1 MAGKFITFEGTDGAG
16 KTTILNMVLDY
27 LKEEMGD
34 KLVTSREPGGNPIAE
49 SIREVILDRK
59 NVDMDKRT
67 EALLYAAARR
77 QNIEQT
83 VKPAIADNKLVI
95 CDRYLDSS
103 IAYQGGGREIGEDA
117 INEMNQF
124 ATEGFLPDLTIY
136 FNLPVEEGL
145 KRIAKNRAEDEVDRL
160 DVETIDFH
168 NRVHAAYQRLAK
180 ANPKRIKSVDAT
192 QSIDAVYQNVLEILQ
207 PYLNEFKKQ
216 GRDFE

>member
-117 INEMNQF
+117 INKMNQF

-207 PYLNEFKKQ
+207 PYLNEFKK
-216 GRDFE
+216 

>member
-103 IAYQGGGREIGEDA
+103 IAYQGGGREIGDDA

-207 PYLNEFKKQ
+207 PYLNEFKK
-216 GRDFE
+216 

>member
-103 IAYQGGGREIGEDA
+103 IAYQGGGREIGEDT

-145 KRIAKNRAEDEVDRL
+145 KRIAKNRAEEEVDRL

-168 NRVHAAYQRLAK
+168 NRVHAAYQRLEK
-180 ANPKRIKSVDAT
+180 DNPKRIKSVDAT

-207 PYLNEFKKQ
+207 PYLNEFKK
-216 GRDFE
+216 

>member
-180 ANPKRIKSVDAT
+180 ANPERIKSVDAT

-207 PYLNEFKKQ
+207 PYLNELKK
-216 GRDFE
+216 

>member
-103 IAYQGGGREIGEDA
+103 IAYQGGGREIGEDT

-180 ANPKRIKSVDAT
+180 ANPQRIKSVDAT

-207 PYLNEFKKQ
+207 PYLNEFKK
-216 GRDFE
+216 

>member
-180 ANPKRIKSVDAT
+180 ANPERIKSVDAT
-192 QSIDAVYQNVLEILQ
+192 QSIEAVYQNVLEILQ
-207 PYLNEFKKQ
+207 PYLNELKK
-216 GRDFE
+216 

>member
-180 ANPKRIKSVDAT
+180 ANPERIKSVDAT

-207 PYLNEFKKQ
+207 PYLNEFKK
-216 GRDFE
+216 

>member
-168 NRVHAAYQRLAK
+168 NRVHVAYQRLAK
-180 ANPKRIKSVDAT
+180 TNPERIKSVDAT

-207 PYLNEFKKQ
+207 PYLNELKK
-216 GRDFE
+216 

>member
-83 VKPAIADNKLVI
+83 VKPAIAENKLVI

-207 PYLNEFKKQ
+207 PYLNEFKK
-216 GRDFE
+216 

>member
-168 NRVHAAYQRLAK
+168 SRVHAAYQRLAK
-180 ANPKRIKSVDAT
+180 ANPERIKSVDAT

-207 PYLNEFKKQ
+207 PYLNELKK
-216 GRDFE
+216 

>member
-145 KRIAKNRAEDEVDRL
+145 KRIAKNRSEEEVDRL

-180 ANPKRIKSVDAT
+180 SNPKRIKSVDAT

-207 PYLNEFKKQ
+207 PYLNEFKK
-216 GRDFE
+216 

>member
-103 IAYQGGGREIGEDA
+103 IAYQGGGREIVEDA

-207 PYLNEFKKQ
+207 PYLNEFKK
-216 GRDFE
+216 

>member
-124 ATEGFLPDLTIY
+124 AIEGFLPDLTIY

-168 NRVHAAYQRLAK
+168 SRVHAAYQRLAK
-180 ANPKRIKSVDAT
+180 ANPERIKSVDAT

-207 PYLNEFKKQ
+207 PYLNELKK
-216 GRDFE
+216 

>member
-207 PYLNEFKKQ
+207 PYLNELKK
-216 GRDFE
+216 

>member
-27 LKEEMGD
+27 LKEEMGE

-180 ANPKRIKSVDAT
+180 ANPQRIKSVDAT

-207 PYLNEFKKQ
+207 PYLNEFKK
-216 GRDFE
+216 

>member
-103 IAYQGGGREIGEDA
+103 IAYQGGGREIGEDS

-180 ANPKRIKSVDAT
+180 ANPERIKSVDAT
-192 QSIDAVYQNVLEILQ
+192 QSIDVVYQNVLEILQ
-207 PYLNEFKKQ
+207 PYLNELKK
-216 GRDFE
+216 

>member
-168 NRVHAAYQRLAK
+168 SRVHAAYQRLAK
-180 ANPKRIKSVDAT
+180 ANPERIKSVDAT
-192 QSIDAVYQNVLEILQ
+192 QSIDAVYQNVLEFLQ
-207 PYLNEFKKQ
+207 PYLNELKK
-216 GRDFE
+216 

>member
-103 IAYQGGGREIGEDA
+103 IAYQGGGREIGEDT

-145 KRIAKNRAEDEVDRL
+145 KRIAKNRAEEEVDRL

-180 ANPKRIKSVDAT
+180 DNPKRIKSVDAT

-207 PYLNEFKKQ
+207 PYLNEFKK
-216 GRDFE
+216 

>member
-117 INEMNQF
+117 IDEMNQF

-207 PYLNEFKKQ
+207 PYLNEFKK
-216 GRDFE
+216 

>member
-103 IAYQGGGREIGEDA
+103 IAYQGGGREIGEDT

-145 KRIAKNRAEDEVDRL
+145 KRIAKNRAEEEVDRL

-207 PYLNEFKKQ
+207 PYLNEFKK
-216 GRDFE
+216 

>member
-180 ANPKRIKSVDAT
+180 ANPERIKSVDAK

-207 PYLNEFKKQ
+207 PYLNEFKK
-216 GRDFE
+216 

>member
-103 IAYQGGGREIGEDA
+103 IAYQGGGREIGEDK

-145 KRIAKNRAEDEVDRL
+145 KRIAKNRADEEVDRL

-192 QSIDAVYQNVLEILQ
+192 QSIDAVYKNVLEILQ
-207 PYLNEFKKQ
+207 PYLKEFKK
-216 GRDFE
+216 

>member
-103 IAYQGGGREIGEDA
+103 IAYQGGGREIGEDV

-207 PYLNEFKKQ
+207 PYLNEFKK
-216 GRDFE
+216 

>member
-95 CDRYLDSS
+95 CDRYIDSS

-180 ANPKRIKSVDAT
+180 ANPERIKSVDAT

-207 PYLNEFKKQ
+207 PYLNELKK
-216 GRDFE
+216 

>member
-145 KRIAKNRAEDEVDRL
+145 KRIAKNRAEEEVDRL

-207 PYLNEFKKQ
+207 PYLNEFKK
-216 GRDFE
+216 

>member
-49 SIREVILDRK
+49 SIREIILDRK
-59 NVDMDKRT
+59 NVYMDKRT

-207 PYLNEFKKQ
+207 PYLNEFKK
-216 GRDFE
+216 

>member
-180 ANPKRIKSVDAT
+180 ANPQRIKSVDAT

-207 PYLNEFKKQ
+207 PYLNEFKK
-216 GRDFE
+216 

>member
-103 IAYQGGGREIGEDA
+103 IAYQGGGREIGEDT

-180 ANPKRIKSVDAT
+180 ANPERIKSVDAT

-207 PYLNEFKKQ
+207 PYLNELKK
-216 GRDFE
+216 

>member
-1 MAGKFITFEGTDGAG
+1 MSGKFITFEGTDGAG

-27 LKEEMGD
+27 LKDTMGD
-34 KLVTSREPGGNPIAE
+34 QLVTSREPGGNPIAE
-49 SIREVILDRK
+49 SIREVILDRQ
-59 NVDMDKRT
+59 NIEMDKRT

-83 VKPAIADNKLVI
+83 VKPAIAANKLVI

-103 IAYQGGGREIGEDA
+103 IAYQGGGRQIGEQE
-117 INEMNQF
+117 IYEMNQF

-145 KRIAKNRAEDEVDRL
+145 KRIAQNRNEDDIDRL

-168 NRVHAAYQRLAK
+168 NRVYDAYQRLAK
-180 ANPKRIKSVDAT
+180 QQPEIIKSVDAT

-207 PYLNEFKKQ
+207 PYLEEFKK
-216 GRDFE
+216 

>member
-103 IAYQGGGREIGEDA
+103 IAYQGGGREIGEDT

-180 ANPKRIKSVDAT
+180 ANPERIKSVDAT

-207 PYLNEFKKQ
+207 PYLNEFKK
-216 GRDFE
+216 

>member
-145 KRIAKNRAEDEVDRL
+145 KRIAKNRAEEEVDRL

-192 QSIDAVYQNVLEILQ
+192 QSIDDVYKNVLEILQ
-207 PYLNEFKKQ
+207 PYLNEFKK
-216 GRDFE
+216 

>member
-207 PYLNEFKKQ
+207 PYLNEFKK
-216 GRDFE
+216 

>member
-145 KRIAKNRAEDEVDRL
+145 KRIAKNRAEEEVDRL

-180 ANPKRIKSVDAT
+180 ANPERIKSVDAT

-207 PYLNEFKKQ
+207 PYLNEFKK
-216 GRDFE
+216 

>member
-103 IAYQGGGREIGEDA
+103 IAYQGGGREIGEDT

-180 ANPKRIKSVDAT
+180 ANPQRIKSVDAT

-207 PYLNEFKKQ
+207 PYLNELKK
-216 GRDFE
+216 